1 VASGLPQNP
10 LADLTVKT
18 CGVQYA
24 PIRQIVIKADATN
37 YADPAQQEV
46 DQVNLGLGW
55 VF

>member
-1 VASGLPQNP
+1 VASGLPTDP

-24 PIRQIVIKADATN
+24 PIKQVVIKADATN
-37 YADPAQQEV
+37 YNDPGEQSV

-55 VF
+55 NF